1 MSDKE
6 YIVQTPSTS
15 STTSVSEVYQ
25 KSDLIGGIFIP
36 LERSIPKISS
46 PKKTNEKPLDV
57 LTSKQEANWHIS
69 ISPDGENVLMF
80 DHDELEFK
88 IIPIKN
94 INDSYEKESYNVK
107 SGFKKE
113 ESKNDYPK
121 WIIAISNS
129 ITNTLNEKEVLV
141 AISRVTKSDTT
152 SPGKKK
158 NLNNENLTSTYSNE
172 FEEKGLEPVEIVTT
186 DTADEGDEGNTV
198 IYKVKLNQNSN
209 PEKIC
214 SNLPGGIVIFVHN
227 DDNDKKSIYC
237 FVFNVKGICR
247 KRFTHDLSDKEMNQF
262 NYPKRLQDELK
273 SLYKKKSCIARL
285 FNSIFD
291 HYFFIEQYK
300 EGIQFLQLYDLKTME
315 MKQFFDLH
323 EGKLRKFGI
332 PIFAKSNNEKIIAF
346 SFGFGKL
353 FLFLVEN
360 GLEIASEDFGI
371 GVKILFCDFINND
384 HTVIVII
391 QKPGCDD
398 RQIYYWNLFSTN
410 NHVKSGRKINFV
422 MDEENIS
429 SVARIPGKLITVDTY
444 GNISSVFD
452 RLVNNCD
459 SEEEGKEIYSI
470 VIHNDDSKLEKSPRK
485 MSFSEVKCKYS
496 GKKHTIYHSQKKETE
511 LLVKNKEPWVI
522 NGYDRTSVFLDEEE
536 TTQLF
541 IGRSTIQVW
550 RTKNAGNKINNKMEL
565 EYIWTNN
572 IKVDW
577 EEKCALKVD
586 ELYIGKDRSFYIKV
600 RWDGLKNN
608 EFFEVKW
615 PYSDNHVTPIIHAC
629 DALEHLNY
637 RRNKLVG
644 HKKQYEFMDMKDRIS
659 YIIWRFIKNKPN
671 IWRLMDVRFDI
682 MAKVIIGGSN
692 TLIKYILFGDGKDK
706 NWNLH
711 IPKINRWENEDE
723 KKFKIETIEKK
734 GETRIK
740 SLSDLQIAIRLCKKG
755 LECNRRSLIVAYLL
769 EYYTENSLKHIGW
782 LSTVSEAL
790 PDLSNKCNLKSFI
803 KEIFFK
809 RCISGVEISDV
820 IDYTDL
826 TPKEIEVTVKESQEL
841 IAFNPNTKLISKDE
855 TQKSISLYLKEFYA
869 NIFSSTD
876 KLSPTVK
883 IIPLRKF
890 ICKGKGQENQK
901 DRNFLSKVFQYAFIP
916 RGYLSDIKLSSP
928 LVQIV
933 RNENDDDIFDN
944 PAMEAAVNYKWIP
957 TRNYY
962 FRIFVTYILFAACFA
977 ALVGCYLG
985 HAEATGHLRNFL
997 VFLFILFYYSGIY
1010 LFLVEC
1016 RQCQHHSWR
1025 YYLDFFNFVDLASIV
1040 TSIVMVSVYITPS
1053 FKKSNAFADVVTTS
1067 NITAGFSFT
1076 MLLLWFEFMLYLRLF
1091 SEPAKYLYIILNIIK
1106 KTYLFVVFMLL
1117 VVLALSHVFLLLLQ
1131 HTDFSDLDD
1140 ITSKT
1145 SSYTIQNSAGET
1157 ISTSVQDFNRKLDNP
1172 SKDFGTSFLSTYAWL
1187 RGSYPQQATWNFWAV
1202 EALTLIGS
1210 LFLITVV
1217 QNIFIAFIWAVYAEA
1232 FEKGRV
1238 ALLRYRAELI
1248 SDYEAL
1254 DEIHFSHPPSEPEYI
1269 YYLGKSKSYD
1279 TWEGI
1284 VKKRELK
1291 KIYED
1296 LESKMNKTRLS
1307 FKGDGDDE
1315 NSFLNYKEVKEPVN
1329 KYENINI
1336 ESIDDDNISRSDE
1349 SLNEYY
1355 NENDNEEDD
1364 DDKENIGDIGLLH
1377 RKVNEILQN
1386 IKVFH

>member
-6 YIVQTPSTS
+6 YIVQTPSTI

-36 LERSIPKISS
+36 LEKSNNNLLKISS
-46 PKKTNEKPLDV
+46 PKKPDEKTLDV
-57 LTSKQEANWHIS
+57 LTSKQESNWHIS
-69 ISPDGENVLMF
+69 ISPDGENVLIF
-80 DHDELEFK
+80 DHDKLEFK
-88 IIPIKN
+88 IIPVKN
-94 INDSYEKESYNVK
+94 INDSYERESYDVK
-107 SGFKKE
+107 SVFKKE
-113 ESKNDYPK
+113 KSKNDYPK

-152 SPGKKK
+152 SSGKKK
-158 NLNNENLTSTYSNE
+158 NLTNENLTSTYSNE
-172 FEEKGLEPVEIVTT
+172 FEEKELEPVEIVTT
-186 DTADEGDEGNTV
+186 DATADEGNTV
-198 IYKVKLNQNSN
+198 IFKIKLNQNPK
-209 PEKIC
+209 PEPIC
-214 SNLPGGIVIFVHN
+214 SILPGGIVIFVHN
-227 DDNDKKSIYC
+227 VDNDENSIYC
-237 FVFNVKGICR
+237 FVFNVKGIFR
-247 KRFTHDLSDKEMNQF
+247 KKFTHDLSDKEMNQF
-262 NYPKRLQDELK
+262 NYPRRLQDELK

-360 GLEIASEDFGI
+360 GLEIACEDFGK

-384 HTVIVII
+384 HTIIVII
-391 QKPGCDD
+391 QKQGCDN

-410 NHVKSGRKINFV
+410 NHVKPGRKINFV

-429 SVARIPGKLITVDTY
+429 SIARIPGKLITVDTN
-444 GNISSVFD
+444 GIISSVFD
-452 RLVNNCD
+452 RLVNNCN
-459 SEEEGKEIYSI
+459 SEEEGKEIHSI
-470 VIHNDDSKLEKSPRK
+470 VIHNDNSKLVKSPRK
-485 MSFSEVKCKYS
+485 MSLSEVECKYS
-496 GKKHTIYHSQKKETE
+496 GKKHTIYRSQKKETE

-550 RTKNAGNKINNKMEL
+550 RNKYAGNKISKMEL

-572 IKVDW
+572 IKVDC

-600 RWDGLKNN
+600 RWDGLKEN

-644 HKKQYEFMDMKDRIS
+644 HKKQYEFVDMKDRIS
-659 YIIWRFIKNKPN
+659 YIIWRFIKNKPK

-723 KKFKIETIEKK
+723 KKFKIETIEEK
-734 GETRIK
+734 GETKIK
-740 SLSDLQIAIRLCKKG
+740 SFSDLQIAIRLCKKG

-769 EYYTENSLKHIGW
+769 EYYTENSLKHIG
-782 LSTVSEAL
+782 
-790 PDLSNKCNLKSFI
+790 
-803 KEIFFK
+803 
-809 RCISGVEISDV
+809 
-820 IDYTDL
+820 
-826 TPKEIEVTVKESQEL
+826 
-841 IAFNPNTKLISKDE
+841 
-855 TQKSISLYLKEFYA
+855 
-869 NIFSSTD
+869 
-876 KLSPTVK
+876 
-883 IIPLRKF
+883 
-890 ICKGKGQENQK
+890 
-901 DRNFLSKVFQYAFIP
+901 
-916 RGYLSDIKLSSP
+916 
-928 LVQIV
+928 
-933 RNENDDDIFDN
+933 
-944 PAMEAAVNYKWIP
+944 
-957 TRNYY
+957 
-962 FRIFVTYILFAACFA
+962 
-977 ALVGCYLG
+977 
-985 HAEATGHLRNFL
+985 
-997 VFLFILFYYSGIY
+997 
-1010 LFLVEC
+1010 
-1016 RQCQHHSWR
+1016 
-1025 YYLDFFNFVDLASIV
+1025 
-1040 TSIVMVSVYITPS
+1040 
-1053 FKKSNAFADVVTTS
+1053 
-1067 NITAGFSFT
+1067 
-1076 MLLLWFEFMLYLRLF
+1076 
-1091 SEPAKYLYIILNIIK
+1091 
-1106 KTYLFVVFMLL
+1106 
-1117 VVLALSHVFLLLLQ
+1117 
-1131 HTDFSDLDD
+1131 
-1140 ITSKT
+1140 
-1145 SSYTIQNSAGET
+1145 
-1157 ISTSVQDFNRKLDNP
+1157 
-1172 SKDFGTSFLSTYAWL
+1172 
-1187 RGSYPQQATWNFWAV
+1187 
-1202 EALTLIGS
+1202 
-1210 LFLITVV
+1210 
-1217 QNIFIAFIWAVYAEA
+1217 
-1232 FEKGRV
+1232 
-1238 ALLRYRAELI
+1238 
-1248 SDYEAL
+1248 
-1254 DEIHFSHPPSEPEYI
+1254 
-1269 YYLGKSKSYD
+1269 KSKSYD

-1296 LESKMNKTRLS
+1296 LESKMNKTRLL

-1315 NSFLNYKEVKEPVN
+1315 NSFLNYKEVKEPVI
-1329 KYENINI
+1329 KYENINGEI
-1336 ESIDDDNISRSDE
+1336 IDDDNISRSDE

-1355 NENDNEEDD
+1355 NENENDNEEEDD
-1364 DDKENIGDIGLLH
+1364 DDKENIEDISLLH